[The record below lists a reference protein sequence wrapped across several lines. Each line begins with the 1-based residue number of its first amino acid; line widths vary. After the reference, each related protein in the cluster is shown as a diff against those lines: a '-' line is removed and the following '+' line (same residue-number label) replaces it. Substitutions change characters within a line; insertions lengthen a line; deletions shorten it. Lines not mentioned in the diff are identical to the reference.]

1 MEVLKTIQEI
11 LPGLTRTQAKIAEYV
26 LAHPDAICFTSLRQV
41 AEEIGVTETT
51 ILNFC
56 KKTEFESFAGLKKA
70 MYADMHDKL
79 FWNKKL
85 ETSSNQYDADDGML
99 MKLKENQL
107 EVIQS
112 TLEEVNTSELFQF
125 TEELSHA
132 DHIYICG
139 HEVSYT
145 IASNFRNKLI
155 NTGANTILLD
165 VNNYTEVLDT
175 LTHYGEQDVFV
186 LITFPFYAAQ
196 TVAVSDYLA
205 SVGATVLAITDKLSS
220 PIVKNA
226 KRVLFCNSG
235 HVIFHNSVAPVMAL
249 TDIIASL
256 YLLQN
261 KERFQSYNE
270 KVKHVETFFEKCAV
284 PAYEYEYF
292 YNEEVMEKKIL

>member
-1 MEVLKTIQEI
+1 MEVLKIIQEI

-26 LAHPDAICFTSLRQV
+26 LAHPDAVCFSSLRQM

-56 KKTEFESFAGLKKA
+56 KKTKFESFAGLKKA

-99 MKLKENQL
+99 QKLKENQL
-107 EVIQS
+107 EMLSS
-112 TLEEVNTSELFQF
+112 TLEELNTSELFQF
-125 TEELSHA
+125 TEELSRA
-132 DHIYICG
+132 QRIYLCG

-145 IASNFRNKLI
+145 IAANFRNKLG
-155 NTGANTILLD
+155 NTGADTVLLD
-165 VNNYTEVLDT
+165 VNNYTEVLDA
-175 LTHYGEQDVFV
+175 LTHYGENDVFV
-186 LITFPFYAAQ
+186 LITLPFYAAQ

-226 KRVLFCNSG
+226 KRALFCNSKN
-235 HVIFHNSVAPVMAL
+235 VIFHNSVASTMAL
-249 TDIIASL
+249 TDIISSL

-261 KERFQSYNE
+261 KEKFQNYNE
-270 KVKHVETFFEKCAV
+270 KVKRIETFFEQCAI

-292 YNEEVMEKKIL
+292 YDEEVMEEKFL

>member
-11 LPGLTRTQAKIAEYV
+11 LPGLTRTQAKIAEYI
-26 LAHPDAICFTSLRQV
+26 LAHPDAVCFSSLRQV
-41 AEEIGVTETT
+41 AEEVGVTETT

-70 MYADMHDKL
+70 IYADMHDKL

-85 ETSSNQYDADDGML
+85 ETSSNQYDADDSML
-99 MKLKENQL
+99 IKLKANQL
-107 EVIQS
+107 ETLQS
-112 TLEEVNTSELFQF
+112 TLEKVNTPELFQF

-132 DHIYICG
+132 EHTYICG

-165 VNNYTEVLDT
+165 VNNYTEVLDA
-175 LTHYGEQDVFV
+175 LTHYGEKDVFV
-186 LITFPFYAAQ
+186 LITFPFYSVQ

-205 SVGATVLAITDKLSS
+205 SVGTTVLAITDKLSS

-226 KRVLFCNSG
+226 KRVLFCNSR
-235 HVIFHNSVAPVMAL
+235 HVIFHNSVIPVMAL

-261 KERFQSYNE
+261 KEMFQNYNE
-270 KVKHVETFFEKCAV
+270 KVKCVETFFEKCAV

-292 YNEEVMEKKIL
+292 YNDEFIEKKIL